1 MAGNGVPPHSLFNQ
15 ENGAPPAQHNQFMPH
30 PPPGVPCGF
39 VPHANDGRHRARNG
53 VDPRGHMGAGPGAPQ
68 HFPAYFGAPNMN
80 GWHGAAHHQGPPAQ
94 PIHPIVHT
102 QTAKIQDLQRQLTE
116 AREKR
121 RQLEKT
127 LHDSQTS
134 HKERIAERAR
144 IYQEQ
149 LDKAGR
155 AFQMAED
162 AKREKELR
170 EKMAC
175 KRIKLE
181 PIDDD
186 DDGYGQGPSHQPS
199 GSSDPSLQE
208 GSVSSSGPS
217 SGLPDHHLAG
227 QSGQSSGCPSS
238 AQNFLDQQQA
248 SNGQEAS
255 EYHQISPDALI
266 RLLTSN
272 REALDLYFN
281 LQASC
286 RGSEQNLPENDQPQL
301 SNGQEASEDCHQ
313 SPDALICQQ
322 PSYLHYAATDLQP
335 DHPEANADVPESGQ
349 PAVGSHPDVIADDGS
364 EADNARDDHFQPAV
378 LRDQFQEAGAPE
390 ADNLSALLLGQRND
404 ITNGPPI
411 AEEDPE
417 DVLQAADLRD
427 HSLEADDP
435 EFEHSSVPLPGLSD
449 DIPVDR
455 SPVDVTPDGLLQ
467 HPDRRE
473 PSPEAD
479 ALELN
484 DEAALQSGAPDVIQ
498 NGVAAD
504 EASEDHVPHPALR
517 DHSPEADA
525 PQPFQKHAKLEV
537 PHTKDDFKKYNAAR
551 RVFAKTMVVPA
562 PLNPTTEEY
571 RQRLQEAKDHRA
583 HTLVAGDNKLPFIE
597 CLYDAGN
604 GAIPQCVTQ
613 PPKAHQLYMVFETFD
628 DNPPT
633 RAQITAR
640 WKQMEASGNEEYFE
654 WIVRAANLHDEHLI
668 QMAKGY
674 VCVKPRAK
682 RARKDK
688 E

>member
-1 MAGNGVPPHSLFNQ
+1 
-15 ENGAPPAQHNQFMPH
+15 
-30 PPPGVPCGF
+30 
-39 VPHANDGRHRARNG
+39 
-53 VDPRGHMGAGPGAPQ
+53 
-68 HFPAYFGAPNMN
+68 
-80 GWHGAAHHQGPPAQ
+80 
-94 PIHPIVHT
+94 
-102 QTAKIQDLQRQLTE
+102 
-116 AREKR
+116 
-121 RQLEKT
+121 
-127 LHDSQTS
+127 
-134 HKERIAERAR
+134 
-144 IYQEQ
+144 
-149 LDKAGR
+149 
-155 AFQMAED
+155 MAEE

-170 EKMAC
+170 EKMAR

-181 PIDDD
+181 PI

-199 GSSDPSLQE
+199 GSSDPRLQE

-227 QSGQSSGCPSS
+227 QSGQSSGRPSS

-255 EYHQISPDALI
+255 EYRQISPDALI

-301 SNGQEASEDCHQ
+301 SNGQEASEDRHQ
-313 SPDALICQQ
+313 SPDALT
-322 PSYLHYAATDLQP
+322 SYLHYAATDLQP
-335 DHPEANADVPESGQ
+335 DHPEANADFPESGH

-364 EADNARDDHFQPAV
+364 EADNARDDHFQPAA

-390 ADNLSALLLGQRND
+390 ADNLCALLLEQRSD

-417 DVLQAADLRD
+417 DILQAADLRD
-427 HSLEADDP
+427 HSLEADAP
-435 EFEHSSVPLPGLSD
+435 EFEHSSVPLQGLSD

-455 SPVDVTPDGLLQ
+455 SPVDGTPDGLLQ

-525 PQPFQKHAKLEV
+525 PAALPKARQVRVRSRPPTAPWIPHTARV

-604 GAIPQCVTQ
+604 GAIPQCVSQ
-613 PPKAHQLYMVFETFD
+613 PPKAHQLYMVFEMFD